1 MKIFSGSSNKPLAG
15 KIAKLLKKELSQLEI
30 HIFPDQEKRV
40 RVLEK
45 VLGEDAVIVQSTST
59 DADKN
64 YIELFFIADALRRSG
79 VKTVIVVIPYL
90 GYQRQDHLFREG
102 EAVSIDVIV
111 KMLKVVGVD
120 KVITLDLHSTRI
132 PEIFNIRIVHL
143 SALSIFAEK
152 IKEDHLDG
160 DDTVLVSPDRGGIRR
175 IKILSSM
182 LKDMP
187 CAIIE
192 KNRDLARGSISMSKV
207 EGVIKRKAIIADDM
221 ISTGATIVKA
231 ADLLSKKGAKE
242 IFVFATHPVFSGNA
256 PKLLQESRVEKVFVT
271 DTIDV
276 SKNKLFP
283 KLEVLSVAEIIAK
296 SIQNSKVKIQNYK

>member
-79 VKTVIVVIPYL
+79 VKTIIVVIPYL

-111 KMLKVVGVD
+111 KILKVVGVD
-120 KVITLDLHSTRI
+120 KVITFDLHSTRI

-160 DDTVLVSPDRGGIRR
+160 DDTVLVSPDKGGIRR
-175 IKILSSM
+175 IKILSEM
-182 LKDMP
+182 LGNMP
-187 CAIIE
+187 YAVIE
-192 KNRDLARGSISMSKV
+192 KNRDLATGKV
-207 EGVIKRKAIIADDM
+207 TMDGIDGEVEENAIIVDDM
-221 ISTGATIVKA
+221 ISTGSTIVTA
-231 ADLLSKKGAKE
+231 ANLLKNKGAKN
-242 IFVFATHPVFSGNA
+242 IYVFATHAVFSKDA
-256 PKLLQESRVEKVFVT
+256 PKILQNSSVSSVYVT
-271 DTIDV
+271 DTIFV
-276 SKNKLFP
+276 PEEKQFP
-283 KLEVLSVAEIIAK
+283 KLEILSISEMIAK
-296 SIQNSKVKIQNYK
+296 TLKI